1 MKTFITALAL
11 VIALACSISMMALAF
26 RTDFRESAADNGGD
40 RTMSESPRSNS
51 ESTQIAAAR
60 PSVGHSP
67 RADY

>member
-51 ESTQIAAAR
+51 ESTKSLPPAPA
-60 PSVGHSP
+60 
-67 RADY
+67 